1 LPSPGSFGAGVCES
15 VFGGVGIFL
24 EATAPATYMP
34 TSQVIVFENVF
45 IRLSLP
51 EESELKSS
59 SQAMQT
65 QKNTNREK
73 TNL

>member
-1 LPSPGSFGAGVCES
+1 VNLL
-15 VFGGVGIFL
+15 VGNFL

-65 QKNTNREK
+65 QKNTNK
-73 TNL
+73 KKINL